1 MDMWMEPELLIPGV
15 QHGEEANFR
24 AEVSRMASDFE
35 KCFRTGAEQQ
45 IVDDFLILQGQWR
58 ELRWKCEDHMD
69 VARREKF
76 SLPCGDPPF
85 PGSGL
90 TLRAVPVSAG
100 VVRDGGTMPAAGA
113 LIEMTAECG
122 GAAARN
128 GQQHFD
134 VLPAEPLAV
143 SFDEG
148 SSCAADEIGHL
159 EGRPAHLF
167 VPLFVFQLQR
177 VQRTRSRMEVTFGE
191 MEVDGGL
198 FQIAMTQQDLNGAQI
213 RACFE
218 QMSGEAVAQD
228 VWVYSLFDACSLG
241 RLLAGIARCFRIDR
255 LAATVPA
262 VAWKEPDAG
271 FSRQATPVLAQF
283 FEQS

>member
-1 MDMWMEPELLIPGV
+1 MDMGMEPELLIPSM
-15 QHGEEANFR
+15 QHGEEADFR
-24 AEVSRMASDFE
+24 AEVSRIASHFE

-45 IVDDFLILQGQWR
+45 IVDDFLILQDQWR
-58 ELRWKCEDHMD
+58 ELRRKREDHMD

-76 SLPCGDPPF
+76 SLTCGDPAF
-85 PGSGL
+85 AGRGL
-90 TLRAVPVSAG
+90 TLWAVSIAAA
-100 VVRDGGTMPAAGA
+100 VVGDGGTMPAAGA
-113 LIEMTAECG
+113 FIEMTAECG
-122 GAAARN
+122 GATPRN

-143 SFDEG
+143 SFEEG

-198 FQIAMTQQDLNGAQI
+198 FQIAMT
-213 RACFE
+213 
-218 QMSGEAVAQD
+218 
-228 VWVYSLFDACSLG
+228 
-241 RLLAGIARCFRIDR
+241 
-255 LAATVPA
+255 
-262 VAWKEPDAG
+262 
-271 FSRQATPVLAQF
+271 
-283 FEQS
+283 